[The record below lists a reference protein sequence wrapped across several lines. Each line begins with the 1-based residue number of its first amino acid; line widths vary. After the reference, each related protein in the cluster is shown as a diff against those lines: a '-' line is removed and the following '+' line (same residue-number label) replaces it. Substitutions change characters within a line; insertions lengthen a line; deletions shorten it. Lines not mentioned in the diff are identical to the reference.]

1 MRNKLWE
8 KLKEDERSFSW
19 FHRKYLKDAKLRY
32 NTLYQQAK
40 GDTLIIMSDELKEAI
55 ESYTG

>member
-1 MRNKLWE
+1 MRETSWE
-8 KLKEDERSFSW
+8 KLKKDERSFSW

-40 GDTLIIMSDELKEAI
+40 GDILIIMSDELKEAI
-55 ESYTG
+55 ETYTG